1 MQLQDIIKNRR
12 THKLFDGT
20 AISLDKITAWLEV
33 AIHSP
38 NHYRTEPW
46 RFLVLPKDQL
56 LSFWTRIKELLP
68 KILARIGADKVAEK
82 AVKLE
87 KLFKTSGAVVF
98 VLCRKDADA
107 DTEREDYAAVC
118 CAIQNLMLLAESEK
132 VGSFWS
138 TGEVFSHALSA
149 KLVGYNH
156 EKYILAGTLFL
167 GQPGGKPVSPA
178 FSLEGKMKVWNELQG
193 PVLPF
198 DA

>member
-20 AISLDKITAWLEV
+20 EISLDKITAWLEV

-98 VLCRKDADA
+98 VL
-107 DTEREDYAAVC
+107 